1 MSSFRGK
8 YASEAVTE
16 RSAGVD
22 VCAQARTQTQV
33 AVSEHLR
40 DQNDEEDA
48 EERIARAPVHM
59 R

>member
-1 MSSFRGK
+1 M
-8 YASEAVTE
+8 
-16 RSAGVD
+16 D